1 MVAGSAVLV
10 MVRSGD
16 AMALKVVDEGCES
29 TAAPPPIGEP
39 LAVAVLVTVP
49 ASTSAWVGVYSA
61 VQVTVAPGAMEA
73 APAGQLGAGVVPVPV
88 KAPSA
93 TEMSVS
99 VTLPVFVTR

>member
-1 MVAGSAVLV
+1 

-16 AMALKVVDEGCES
+16 AVALKVVDDGVES
-29 TAAPPPIGEP
+29 TAAPPPIGAP

-49 ASTSAWVGVYSA
+49 ASTSAWVGVYAA
-61 VQVTVAPGAMEA
+61 VQVTVAPGASDA
-73 APAGQLGAGVVPVPV
+73 APAGQPGAGVLPLPV

-93 TEMSVS
+93 TATPVS